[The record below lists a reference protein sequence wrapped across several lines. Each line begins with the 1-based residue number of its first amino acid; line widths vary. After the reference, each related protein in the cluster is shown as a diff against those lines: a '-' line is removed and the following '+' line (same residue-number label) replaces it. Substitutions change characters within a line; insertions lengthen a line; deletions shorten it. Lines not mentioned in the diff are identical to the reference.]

1 MDNDHPESIKTRL
14 ILFEYLNQYIKK
26 MNIEKF
32 FILNGFV
39 SSAETVEIK
48 NPYNNETVKKVYRTD
63 KEQVNDSLN
72 YLTKVFSK
80 YKNTPVYIRSELLE
94 RISKKIIERKEE
106 LSLLVTS
113 ETGKP
118 IKFSRIE
125 TDRAA
130 LTFKLGSEE
139 AKRIEGE
146 VINLDLLRGSE
157 NVTGI
162 IKRFPVGLI
171 LAITPWNFPLNLVA
185 HKIAPAL
192 ASGNV
197 VLLKPASASLT
208 CGIEIVKII
217 KESCDEL
224 KLDYCPVNV
233 VTSSGSEIENI
244 ISDDRIKMISFTGS
258 SVVGWDLKRK
268 VNRQKISLELGGN
281 AGVIVDESADIKN
294 AVAKIILGGFGQA
307 GQSCISVQRVFVHE
321 KIYDEFE
328 KLLLEETKKIK
339 VGDPFNA
346 DTDVASM
353 ITEADAKKIESW
365 INDALE
371 GGAKVLAGGI
381 RDKAVLEPTIL
392 IRTNKNMNVN
402 CSEVFAPLITL
413 MKFSDFKE
421 AVENVND
428 SLYGLQAGVFTENIT
443 NAFYAFNNIETG
455 GVIINNVSTY
465 RMDSMPYGG
474 LKDSGNSREG
484 VKYAI
489 EEMTERKIM
498 VIS

>member
-1 MDNDHPESIKTRL
+1 M
-14 ILFEYLNQYIKK
+14 Q
-26 MNIEKF
+26 IEKF
-32 FILNGFV
+32 LIGNDFI
-39 SSAETVEIK
+39 SSDAVAEIK
-48 NPYNNETVKKVYRTD
+48 NPYTNEVVSKAYKSGTD
-63 KEQVNDSLN
+63 HINSSLD
-72 YLTKVFSK
+72 YLTEVFSK
-80 YKNTPVYIRSELLE
+80 YKNSPVYLKAELLE
-94 RISKKIIERKEE
+94 KISLKISERKEE
-106 LSLLVTS
+106 LAKLITS

-118 IKFSRIE
+118 VKFSRIE
-125 TDRAA
+125 IDRAA

-139 AKRIEGE
+139 SKRIEGE
-146 VINLDLLRGSE
+146 VIDLDLLKGSE

-162 IKRFPVGLI
+162 IKRFPIGLI
-171 LAITPWNFPLNLVA
+171 LAITPWNFPVNLVA
-185 HKIAPAL
+185 HKLAPAL

-224 KLDYCPVNV
+224 ELDYCPVNV
-233 VTSSGSEIENI
+233 VTSSGSEIEKF

-258 SVVGWDLKRK
+258 SEVGWKLKK
-268 VNRQKISLELGGN
+268 KINRQKISLELGGN
-281 AGVIVDESADIKN
+281 AGVIVDQSADIKG

-328 KLLLEETKKIK
+328 KILIEETKKVK
-339 VGDPFNA
+339 VGNPYKD

-353 ITEADAKKIESW
+353 ITENDAKKIETW
-365 INDALE
+365 IKDAV
-371 GGAKVLAGGI
+371 GSGAELIAGGK
-381 RDKAVLEPTIL
+381 RVNAVLEPAIL
-392 IRTNKNMNVN
+392 VN
-402 CSEVFAPLITL
+402 TTKEMDVNSKEVFAPVITL
-413 MKFSDFKE
+413 TKFSEFKK
-421 AVENVND
+421 AVEEVND
-428 SLYGLQAGVFTENIT
+428 SIFGLQAGVFTENIH

-489 EEMTERKIM
+489 EEMTERKVM
-498 VIS
+498 VVT

>member
-1 MDNDHPESIKTRL
+1 MKT
-14 ILFEYLNQYIKK
+14 
-26 MNIEKF
+26 EKF
-32 FILNGFV
+32 LIGNEFV
-39 SSAETVEIK
+39 SSGRITEII
-48 NPYNNETVKKVYRTD
+48 NPFTNNIVRTVYRSD
-63 KEQVNDSLN
+63 DEHVNASLN

-80 YKNTPVYIRSELLE
+80 FKAEPVYIKSELLE
-94 RISKKIIERKEE
+94 RISDKISDRKEQ
-106 LSLLVTS
+106 LSGLITD

-118 IKFSRIE
+118 LKFSRIE

-139 AKRIEGE
+139 AKRISGE

-162 IKRFPVGLI
+162 VKRFPVGLI

-185 HKIAPAL
+185 HKISPAL

-217 KESCDEL
+217 KECCDEL
-224 KLDYCPVNV
+224 SLDYCPVNV
-233 VTSSGSEIENI
+233 VTSSGSEIEKF
-244 ISDDRIKMISFTGS
+244 ISDDRVKMVSFTGS
-258 SVVGWDLKRK
+258 SSVGWDLKRK
-268 VNRQKISLELGGN
+268 ISRQKISLELGGN

-294 AVAKIILGGFGQA
+294 AVSKIITGGFAQA
-307 GQSCISVQRVFVHE
+307 GQSCISVQRVYIHE

-328 KLLLEETKKIK
+328 KILVDETKKIK
-339 VGDPFNA
+339 TGDPYNEE
-346 DTDVASM
+346 TDVASM
-353 ITEADAKKIESW
+353 ITEKDAKKIESW

-371 GGAKVLAGGI
+371 GGAKLIAGGI
-381 RDKAVLEPTIL
+381 RNKAVLEPTIL
-392 IRTNKNMNVN
+392 INTNKNMNVN

-413 MKFSDFKE
+413 TRFSRFSE
-421 AVENVND
+421 AVENVNE
-428 SLYGLQAGVFTENIT
+428 SLYGLQAGVFTGNIS

-489 EEMTERKIM
+489 EEMTERKIL

>member
-1 MDNDHPESIKTRL
+1 MKSEN
-14 ILFEYLNQYIKK
+14 
-26 MNIEKF
+26 F
-32 FILNGFV
+32 FIGNEFV
-39 SSAETVEIK
+39 ASAETVEIR
-48 NPYNNETVKKVYRTD
+48 NPFTNETVKTVYRSEKDHINT
-63 KEQVNDSLN
+63 SLN
-72 YLTKVFSK
+72 YLTQVFSI
-80 YKNTPVYIRSELLE
+80 YKNTPVYLKAELLE
-94 RISKKIIERKEE
+94 KISKKISERKEE
-106 LSLLVTS
+106 LSHLITS

-118 IKFSRIE
+118 LKFSRIE

-146 VINLDLLRGSE
+146 VIDLDLLRGSE

-162 IKRFPVGLI
+162 IRRFPVGLI

-224 KLDYCPVNV
+224 KMDYCPVNV
-233 VTSSGSEIENI
+233 VTSSGSEIEKYI
-244 ISDDRIKMISFTGS
+244 ADDRIKMVSFTGS

-268 VNRQKISLELGGN
+268 INRQKISLELGGN

-307 GQSCISVQRVFVHE
+307 GQSCISVQRVFIHE
-321 KIYDEFE
+321 KIYKEFE
-328 KLLLEETKKIK
+328 KVLVEETKKIR
-339 VGDPFNA
+339 VGDPFNEE
-346 DTDVASM
+346 TDVASM
-353 ITEADAKKIESW
+353 ITEKDAVKIEKW

-371 GGAKVLAGGI
+371 GGAKLIAGGS
-381 RDKAVLEPTIL
+381 REKAVLKPTIL
-392 IRTNKNMNVN
+392 INTNKNMNVN

-413 MKFSDFKE
+413 TKFSDFNT

-428 SLYGLQAGVFTENIT
+428 SLYGLQAGVFTENII
-443 NAFYAFNNIETG
+443 NAFYAFNNIEAG

-498 VIS
+498 VISHVSRF

>member
-1 MDNDHPESIKTRL
+1 MES
-14 ILFEYLNQYIKK
+14 
-26 MNIEKF
+26 EKF
-32 FILNGFV
+32 FIGNEFV
-39 SSAETVEIK
+39 ASAETVEIR
-48 NPYNNETVKKVYRTD
+48 NPFTNEVVKSVYRSDRDHINT
-63 KEQVNDSLN
+63 SLN
-72 YLTKVFSK
+72 YLTQVFSI
-80 YKNTPVYIRSELLE
+80 YKTTPVYLKSELLE
-94 RISKKIIERKEE
+94 KISKKISERKEE
-106 LSLLVTS
+106 LSLLITS

-118 IKFSRIE
+118 LKFSRIE
-125 TDRAA
+125 TERAV

-146 VINLDLLRGSE
+146 VMDLDLLRGSE

-162 IKRFPVGLI
+162 IRRFPVGLI

-208 CGIEIVKII
+208 CGLEIVKII

-224 KLDYCPVNV
+224 NMDYCPVNV
-233 VTSSGSEIENI
+233 VTSSGSEIENF
-244 ISDDRIKMISFTGS
+244 ISDERIKMISFTGS

-268 VNRQKISLELGGN
+268 INRQKISLELGGN
-281 AGVIVDESADIKN
+281 AGVIVDDSADIKN
-294 AVAKIILGGFGQA
+294 AVAKIIAGGFGQA

-321 KIYDEFE
+321 KIYGEFE
-328 KLLLEETKKIK
+328 KVLVEETKKIK
-339 VGDPFNA
+339 VGDPF
-346 DTDVASM
+346 DGETDLASM
-353 ITEADAKKIESW
+353 ITEKDAVKIEKW

-371 GGAKVLAGGI
+371 GGAKLIAGGK
-381 RDKAVLEPTIL
+381 RKKAVLEATIL
-392 IRTNKNMNVN
+392 TGTNKNMNVN

-413 MKFSDFKE
+413 TKFSDFKT
-421 AVENVND
+421 AVESVND
-428 SLYGLQAGVFTENIT
+428 SLYGLQAGVFTENIS
-443 NAFYAFNNIETG
+443 NAFYAFNNIEAG

-489 EEMTERKIM
+489 EEMTERKVM
-498 VIS
+498 VISHARL

>member
-1 MDNDHPESIKTRL
+1 
-14 ILFEYLNQYIKK
+14 

-32 FILNGFV
+32 FIRNEFV
-39 SSAETVEIK
+39 SSAETVEIR
-48 NPYNNETVKKVYRTD
+48 NPFTNEVVRKVYRSD
-63 KEQVNDSLN
+63 KDHVNDSLN
-72 YLTKVFSK
+72 YLTQVFAK
-80 YKNTPVYIRSELLE
+80 YKDSPVYIRSELLE
-94 RISKKIIERKEE
+94 RISKKISEKKED
-106 LSLLVTS
+106 LSLLITS

-118 IKFSRIE
+118 LKFSRIE
-125 TDRAA
+125 TERAA

-157 NVTGI
+157 KVMGI

-197 VLLKPASASLT
+197 VLLKPATASLS

-217 KESCDEL
+217 KECCDEL

-233 VTSSGSEIENI
+233 VTSSGSEIENF
-244 ISDDRIKMISFTGS
+244 ISDDRIKLISFTGS

-268 VNRQKISLELGGN
+268 INRQKISLELGGN

-294 AVAKIILGGFGQA
+294 AVSKIILGGFGQA

-328 KLLLEETKKIK
+328 RILLEETKKIK
-339 VGDPFNA
+339 TGDPFNE

-371 GGAKVLAGGI
+371 GGAKLIAGGS
-381 RDKAVLEPTIL
+381 RNKAVLEPTIL
-392 IRTNKNMNVN
+392 INTNKNMNVN
-402 CSEVFAPLITL
+402 CSEVFAPLFTL
-413 MKFSDFKE
+413 MKFSDFKK

-474 LKDSGNSREG
+474 LKDSGNAREG

-489 EEMTERKIM
+489 EEMTERKTM
-498 VIS
+498 VIC

>member
-1 MDNDHPESIKTRL
+1 
-14 ILFEYLNQYIKK
+14 

-32 FILNGFV
+32 FIRDGFV

-48 NPYNNETVKKVYRTD
+48 NPYTNETVKKVYRTD

-94 RISKKIIERKEE
+94 RVSKKISERKEE

-118 IKFSRIE
+118 LKFSRIE

-208 CGIEIVKII
+208 CGIGIVKII

-233 VTSSGSEIENI
+233 VTTSGSEIENF
-244 ISDDRIKMISFTGS
+244 ISDDRIKMVSFTGS

-339 VGDPFNA
+339 VGDPYNA
-346 DTDVASM
+346 ETDVASM

-371 GGAKVLAGGI
+371 GGAKVIAGGI
-381 RDKAVLEPTIL
+381 RNKAVLEPTIL
-392 IRTNKNMNVN
+392 THTNKNMNVN

-413 MKFSDFKE
+413 TKFSNFSE